1 MQFQGT
7 STPYRSEVL
16 KKMNVSNPKPVF
28 VLNGPNLNL
37 LGTRDVEV
45 YGAKTLDEI
54 EKELVKTAKNL
65 GLTIEFR
72 QSNQEGD
79 LITWCQEAGE
89 VASGLIINAGGYT
102 HTSVALRDAL
112 QPLNIPVYEVH
123 LSNIYA
129 REDFRRT
136 SLLSEHAAGVI
147 AGLGDR
153 GYHFALEELA
163 KKLT

>member
-1 MQFQGT
+1 MT
-7 STPYRSEVL
+7 
-16 KKMNVSNPKPVF
+16 VSNLKPVF

-37 LGTRDVEV
+37 LGTRNLEV
-45 YGAKTLDEI
+45 YGTKTLGDI
-54 EKELVKTAKNL
+54 KAGLKEKAARL
-65 GLTIEFR
+65 GLAIDFR

-79 LITWCQEAGE
+79 LINWCQEAGE
-89 VASGLIINAGGYT
+89 AASGLIINAGGYT

-112 QPLNIPVYEVH
+112 EPLTIPVIEVH

-136 SLLSEHAAGVI
+136 SLISEHALGVI
-147 AGLGDR
+147 AGFGEG

>member
-1 MQFQGT
+1 MLRFMD
-7 STPYRSEVL
+7 L
-16 KKMNVSNPKPVF
+16 KPWKK
-28 VLNGPNLNL
+28 LTERATG
-37 LGTRDVEV
+37 
-45 YGAKTLDEI
+45 
-54 EKELVKTAKNL
+54 L
-65 GLTIEFR
+65 GLKIDFR

-79 LITWCQEAGE
+79 LVTWCQEAGKA
-89 VASGLIINAGGYT
+89 ASGLIINAGGYT

-112 QPLNIPVYEVH
+112 EPLTLPVIEVH

-136 SLLSEHAAGVI
+136 SLISEHAEGII

>member
-1 MQFQGT
+1 MT
-7 STPYRSEVL
+7 
-16 KKMNVSNPKPVF
+16 VSSLKPVF

-37 LGTRDVEV
+37 LGTRDPEV
-45 YGAKTLDEI
+45 YGAGTLADI
-54 EKELVKTAKNL
+54 ENGLVKKAARL
-65 GLTIEFR
+65 GLVIDFR

-79 LITWCQEAGE
+79 LVTWCQEAGKM
-89 VASGLIINAGGYT
+89 ASGLIINAGGYT

-112 QPLNIPVYEVH
+112 EPLAIPVYEVH

-147 AGLGDR
+147 AGLGED
-153 GYHFALEELA
+153 GYHFALEALA

>member
-1 MQFQGT
+1 MT
-7 STPYRSEVL
+7 
-16 KKMNVSNPKPVF
+16 VSSLKPVF

-37 LGTRDVEV
+37 LGTRDPEV
-45 YGAKTLDEI
+45 YGASTLADI
-54 EKELVKTAKNL
+54 ETGLVKKAARL
-65 GLTIEFR
+65 GLVIDFR

-79 LITWCQEAGE
+79 LVTWCQEAGKM
-89 VASGLIINAGGYT
+89 ASGLIINAGGYT

-112 QPLNIPVYEVH
+112 EPLAIPVYEVH

-147 AGLGDR
+147 AGLGED
-153 GYHFALEELA
+153 GYHFALEALA

>member
-54 EKELVKTAKNL
+54 EKELVKTV
-65 GLTIEFR
+65 IEIKL
-72 QSNQEGD
+72 N
-79 LITWCQEAGE
+79 GE
-89 VASGLIINAGGYT
+89 T
-102 HTSVALRDAL
+102 
-112 QPLNIPVYEVH
+112 
-123 LSNIYA
+123 
-129 REDFRRT
+129 
-136 SLLSEHAAGVI
+136 
-147 AGLGDR
+147 
-153 GYHFALEELA
+153 
-163 KKLT
+163 KKIKPAH

>member
-1 MQFQGT
+1 MT
-7 STPYRSEVL
+7 
-16 KKMNVSNPKPVF
+16 VSKLKPVF

-37 LGTRDVEV
+37 LGTRNVEI
-45 YGAKTLDEI
+45 YGNKTLDDI
-54 EKELVKTAKNL
+54 ENDLVKKAGQL
-65 GLTIEFR
+65 DLLIDFR

-79 LITWCQEAGE
+79 LVTWCQEAGKS
-89 VASGLIINAGGYT
+89 ASGLIINAGGYT

-112 QPLNIPVYEVH
+112 EPLAIPVYEVH

-136 SLLSEHAAGVI
+136 SLLSEHALGVI

>member
-1 MQFQGT
+1 MT
-7 STPYRSEVL
+7 
-16 KKMNVSNPKPVF
+16 VSCLKPVF

-37 LGTRDVEV
+37 LGTRDPEV
-45 YGAKTLDEI
+45 YGDKTLADI
-54 EKELVKTAKNL
+54 ENGLVKKAGQL
-65 GLTIEFR
+65 GLMIDFR

-79 LITWCQEAGE
+79 LVTWCQEAGKA
-89 VASGLIINAGGYT
+89 ASGLIINAGGYT

-112 QPLNIPVYEVH
+112 EPLTIPVYEVH

-136 SLLSEHAAGVI
+136 SLLSEYAAGVI
-147 AGLGDR
+147 AGLGAD
-153 GYHFALEELA
+153 GYHFALEALA